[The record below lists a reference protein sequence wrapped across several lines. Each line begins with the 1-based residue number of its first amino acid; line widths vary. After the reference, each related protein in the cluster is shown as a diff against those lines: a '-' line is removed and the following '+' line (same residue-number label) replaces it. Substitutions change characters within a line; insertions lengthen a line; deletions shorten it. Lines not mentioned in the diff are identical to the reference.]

1 MIYVAL
7 IEHLLYAKCYS
18 KCFLYHFILES
29 KLMNSYCC
37 YPSFVC
43 FSTNL
48 HYRQHIGLSHLMLC
62 RIRRECSSGQPCDSD
77 HLVDP

>member
-37 YPSFVC
+37 YPSFV
-43 FSTNL
+43 
-48 HYRQHIGLSHLMLC
+48 R
-62 RIRRECSSGQPCDSD
+62 
-77 HLVDP
+77 